1 MSKNNRRTPYK
12 QLLRNYPDVL
22 DVSQMCEILKIS
34 SKTAYSILH
43 AGSIESL
50 KVGRAYRIPKLNLI
64 KYLQL

>member
-34 SKTAYSILH
+34 SKTAYSMLQS
-43 AGSIESL
+43 GSIESL

>member
-22 DVSQMCEILKIS
+22 DVNQMCEILKIS
-34 SKTAYSILH
+34 SKTAYSILQ
-43 AGSIESL
+43 AGVIESL
-50 KVGRAYRIPKLNLI
+50 KVGRSYRIPKLNLI